1 MISVYPI
8 YGLAIG
14 GVDFKLDVICPILY
28 LSTVINVLL
37 TAEFINPV
45 DFDFK

>member
-8 YGLAIG
+8 YGLAMG
-14 GVDFKLDVICPILY
+14 GVDFKLDVIYPTLY

-45 DFDFK
+45 DFVFK